1 MSTPKIQKSTKITV
15 IICACFLLL
24 TAAVLVFLMFF
35 PYKPEQEVIVQHIA
49 PETTKAVQTEAVMLP
64 ENEQQTEAPHTLST
78 WSASVEGHSHSPNEY
93 WEYMRST
100 TTYESVFTEQP
111 EFYESSE
118 GEFTET
124 AAESVPETE
133 YSETAEY
140 TTSFDEET
148 GISEMESSEFIQS
161 ETWTEIVEIP
171 IVTDPQPTEYIPE
184 TGLPPVIDVPTEPI
198 TEEKSPV

>member
-49 PETTKAVQTEAVMLP
+49 PETTQNVQTEAVMLP
-64 ENEQQTEAPHTLST
+64 EDGQYTEAPHTLST
-78 WSASVEGHSHSPNEY
+78 WSASIEGHSHSPQEY
-93 WEYMRST
+93 WEYMLST

-124 AAESVPETE
+124 TPESEMETE
-133 YSETAEY
+133 ISAEY
-140 TTSFDEET
+140 TTSFDEEADT
-148 GISEMESSEFIQS
+148 SEMENSEFIQS
-161 ETWTEIVEIP
+161 ETETETVVIP
-171 IVTDPQPTEYIPE
+171 PETDPQPTEYIPP
-184 TGLPPVIDVPTEPI
+184 TDPPVIDIPAEPTA
-198 TEEKSPV
+198 EEELPV

>member
-15 IICACFLLL
+15 VICACFLLL

-35 PYKPEQEVIVQHIA
+35 PFKPEQEVIVQHIA
-49 PETTKAVQTEAVMLP
+49 PETTQNVQTEAVMLP
-64 ENEQQTEAPHTLST
+64 ENGQHTEAPHTLST
-78 WSASVEGHSHSPNEY
+78 WSASIEGHSHSPNEY

-124 AAESVPETE
+124 ISESETE
-133 YSETAEY
+133 TEISAEY

-148 GISEMESSEFIQS
+148 GTSGMESSEFIQS

-184 TGLPPVIDVPTEPI
+184 TYLPPVIDIPTEPI
-198 TEEKSPV
+198 AEEESPV

>member
-1 MSTPKIQKSTKITV
+1 MSIPKIQKSTKITV
-15 IICACFLLL
+15 IVCACFLLL
-24 TAAVLVFLMFF
+24 TTAALVFLMFF

-49 PETTKAVQTEAVMLP
+49 PETTQNVQTEAVMLP
-64 ENEQQTEAPHTLST
+64 DDGQHTEAPHTLST
-78 WSASVEGHSHSPNEY
+78 WSASIEGHSHSPEEY

-124 AAESVPETE
+124 TPESVTETKI
-133 YSETAEY
+133 SVEY

-148 GISEMESSEFIQS
+148 GISEMESSGFIQS
-161 ETWTEIVEIP
+161 ETQTETVVIP
-171 IVTDPQPTEYIPE
+171 PETDPQPTEYIQP
-184 TGLPPVIDVPTEPI
+184 TALPAIDIPTEPAA
-198 TEEKSPV
+198 E